1 MLQNLSK
8 ILGAIPEMSTVTE
21 NKLGSKTKQCKRNWL
36 YINNELEARA
46 HLIKLPSHTH
56 IHATEGINYLK
67 YQRIWRCYSG
77 DSLDLFPFEHTNTVV
92 ACYWCITNLTHGWLV
107 LR

>member
-8 ILGAIPEMSTVTE
+8 MLGAIHGMSIVTE
-21 NKLGSKTKQCKRNWL
+21 NKKLGSKTKQCKRNWL
-36 YINNELEARA
+36 NNELEARA

-77 DSLDLFPFEHTNTVV
+77 DSLDLFSFEH
-92 ACYWCITNLTHGWLV
+92 Y
-107 LR
+107 